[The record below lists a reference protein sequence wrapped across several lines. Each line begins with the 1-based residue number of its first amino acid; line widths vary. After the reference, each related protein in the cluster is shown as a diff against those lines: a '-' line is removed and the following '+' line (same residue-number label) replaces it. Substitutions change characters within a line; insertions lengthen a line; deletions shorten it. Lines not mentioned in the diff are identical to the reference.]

1 MPTDITKELL
11 EAMTQ
16 YTDEV
21 KEEIGQII
29 NDVAKEAKSDVRSG
43 SPVRTGAYRKSWAVS
58 FDKKKSGNA
67 GFTVYA
73 KAPHYRL
80 THLLEDGH
88 KTKNGGKTKAQPHI
102 RQVQDWAD
110 KEALKRIEEAIKK

>member
-1 MPTDITKELL
+1 MPSDITQELL
-11 EAMTQ
+11 KAMTQ

-21 KEEIGQII
+21 KEEVDQII
-29 NDVAKEAKSDVRSG
+29 DDVAKEARTDVRNS

-58 FDKKKSGNA
+58 FTKKGSNA

-88 KTKNGGKTKAQPHI
+88 KTKNGGKTKAHPHI
-102 RQVQDWAD
+102 RQVQEWAD
-110 KEALKRIEEAIKK
+110 KEALRRIEEAIKK

>member
-21 KEEIGQII
+21 KEEIDQII

-88 KTKNGGKTKAQPHI
+88 KTKNGGKTKQQPHI

>member
-1 MPTDITKELL
+1 MPSDITKELL

-21 KEEIGQII
+21 KEEIDQII
-29 NDVAKEAKSDVRSG
+29 NDVAKEAKSDVRGG
-43 SPVRTGAYRKSWAVS
+43 SPIRTGAYRKSWAVS
-58 FDKKKSGNA
+58 FDKKGSGNS

>member
-1 MPTDITKELL
+1 MPNDITRQLL
-11 EAMTQ
+11 EAMAQ

-21 KEEIGQII
+21 KEEVDQII
-29 NDVAKEAKSDVRSG
+29 KDVAKEAKSDVRSG
-43 SPVRTGAYRKSWAVS
+43 APVRTGAYRKSWAVS

-73 KAPHYRL
+73 KAPNYRL

-88 KTKNGGKTKAQPHI
+88 KTKSGGKTKAQPHI
-102 RQVQDWAD
+102 RQVQEWAD
-110 KEALKRIEEAIKK
+110 KEALRRIEEAIKK

>member
-1 MPTDITKELL
+1 MSNDITRQLL
-11 EAMTQ
+11 EAMAQ

-21 KEEIGQII
+21 KEEVDQII
-29 NDVAKEAKSDVRSG
+29 KDVAKEAKSDVRSG
-43 SPVRTGAYRKSWAVS
+43 APVRTGAYRKSWAVN

-88 KTKNGGKTKAQPHI
+88 KTKSGGKTKAQPHI
-102 RQVQDWAD
+102 RQVQEWAD
-110 KEALKRIEEAIKK
+110 KEALRRIEEAIKK